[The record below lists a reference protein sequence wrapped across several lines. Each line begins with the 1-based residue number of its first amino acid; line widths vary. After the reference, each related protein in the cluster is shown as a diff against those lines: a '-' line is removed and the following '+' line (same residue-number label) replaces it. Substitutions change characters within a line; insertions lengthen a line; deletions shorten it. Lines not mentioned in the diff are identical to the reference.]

1 MVAQDPTNPAAGEPD
16 QPEEPIVRDK
26 RRIDPETG
34 EVREPVEDAAEES
47 TGLSPEDQALL
58 DEASGS
64 LLAELRDDLARAQ
77 AELYN
82 FRARVE
88 RDRAANRE
96 AIIVEVIREV
106 LPVLDDLDRAEAHG
120 DLEEGSPLA
129 LVAQKMRSA
138 FDRYLLERVGEVGEV
153 FDPNRHEAVARVP
166 VEGAEGETVA
176 DVLEPGYAV
185 GERLVRPAKVA
196 VAVPAE

>member
-1 MVAQDPTNPAAGEPD
+1 MAEKDRKNPAGEPE
-16 QPEEPIVRDK
+16 QPEEPVVRDK
-26 RRIDPETG
+26 RRVDPETG
-34 EVREPVEDAAEES
+34 DVREPAEDAAEES
-47 TGLSPEDQALL
+47 ADLSPEDQALL
-58 DEASGS
+58 DEASGN
-64 LLAELRDDLARAQ
+64 LLAELRNDLARAQ

-120 DLEEGSPLA
+120 DLAEGSPLA
-129 LVAQKMRSA
+129 LVAQKMRSS
-138 FDRYLLERVGEVGEV
+138 FDRYKLERIGEKGET

-185 GERLVRPAKVA
+185 GERLVRAAKVA